1 MAREPRSRKR
11 CSWHLRKR
19 ERGYFKTRSAG
30 VLNAPERTL
39 SNPHIHRHSLPRLRG
54 VRSLKEAPG
63 TTALAPDRGRRRS
76 PVSRQLHLCRTWKWP
91 RVWSVNMHRAG
102 QPSRRGRSGGAIV
115 MARGCCRAGSWGR
128 GRPHAPVPGR
138 GPLKNTEFPQEA
150 LSWGLNGTVL
160 RSLTAIQEKLN

>member
-102 QPSRRGRSGGAIV
+102 RPSRRGRSGGAIV
-115 MARGCCRAGSWGR
+115 MARGCCVRA
-128 GRPHAPVPGR
+128 PGAEDAR
-138 GPLKNTEFPQEA
+138 TLQSPATDRSKTPNSLRKPFPGA
-150 LSWGLNGTVL
+150 
-160 RSLTAIQEKLN
+160 